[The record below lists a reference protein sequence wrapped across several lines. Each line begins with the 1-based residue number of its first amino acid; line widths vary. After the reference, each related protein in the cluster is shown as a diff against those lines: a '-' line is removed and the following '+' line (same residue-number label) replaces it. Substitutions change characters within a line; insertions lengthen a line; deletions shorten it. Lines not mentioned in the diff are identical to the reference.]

1 MSDTANPVVAKPR
14 RFPWGLVVAAVLA
27 VPLLVFVAFM
37 CVPNSPIYAPK
48 IFGLEPSVDGRVAS
62 EYAGDLG
69 SPDVEVRRKAALALG
84 KTSTAGK
91 AHLPRLLTAMKT
103 DPDGEV
109 RTFAADAVG
118 KMCPAPTD
126 PDAAKDA
133 YAAVV
138 VNDLAA
144 ALTDE
149 DKRVRMN
156 AALSLLRLKKRAR
169 PAIPQLI
176 AAVNDAENSTNL
188 GVFPQ
193 SVRQTAVVAL
203 GEAAAGTADA
213 VPTLADIVAAPIEV
227 PPPPRTGRRP
237 EAESKR
243 LVEAWSVRRAAV
255 KALGLAG
262 EHGKDAAPKVRALL
276 KGDTNADKSQN
287 DEDRVVAEEALEMMG
302 LPKDGS

>member
-1 MSDTANPVVAKPR
+1 MAGVV
-14 RFPWGLVVAAVLA
+14 A
-27 VPLLVFVAFM
+27 VPLVVLVVFM
-37 CVPNSPIYAPK
+37 CIPNSPLYAPK
-48 IFGLEPSVDGRVAS
+48 LFGLEPVVDGRVAS
-62 EYAGDLG
+62 EYATDLG

-91 AHLPRLLTAMKT
+91 SHLPRLLTAMKT
-103 DPDGEV
+103 DPDWEV
-109 RTFAADAVG
+109 RTYAADAVG

-144 ALTDE
+144 ALADE

-156 AALSLLRLKKRAR
+156 AALALLRMKGRAK
-169 PAIPQLI
+169 PAVPALI
-176 AAVNDAENSTNL
+176 TAANDPENGTNL

-193 SVRQTAVVAL
+193 SVRQTVVVAL
-203 GEAAAGTADA
+203 GEAAAGTAAA

-255 KALGLAG
+255 KGLGLAG
-262 EHGKDAAPKVRALL
+262 EHGKEAAPKVRALL
-276 KGDTNADKSQN
+276 KGDPNADKSQHE
-287 DEDRVVAEEALEMMG
+287 EDKIVVEEALQSMG
-302 LPKDGS
+302 LPRDGS